1 MPFQEIEQKE
11 IPQFV
16 TDGQRPIQLN
26 TPLMD
31 PRVWTMLNRCWDTN
45 PSERPTMEQIV
56 QSFTTISVSL
66 LHKALSEVCIG
77 IFEGSIHPLTHITS
91 S

>member
-16 TDGQRPIQLN
+16 TDGQHPTRLN
-26 TPLMD
+26 TPQMD
-31 PRVWTMLNRCWDTN
+31 PHVWTMLKSCWDN
-45 PSERPTMEQIV
+45 PSERPTMEQIA

-77 IFEGSIHPLTHITS
+77 VSEGSINPLTYITS